1 MFSRSGKLILI
12 LLIPALLYGVLKG
25 VLYYNAKKSVE
36 DIVDASAHMAD
47 VRYDGIDT
55 EIRGAVTVTGITV
68 QPLGIDDTVAV
79 DSIRIASDDPMF
91 FIRGGNWQ
99 PGEGGAPPNSLSF
112 QVSGARLPLSSE
124 MLRDAGQSGSADPC
138 AEGLD
143 IQPELLQKIGFSEL
157 TVDLDGHFRIDEAS
171 RTLDVGINMD
181 LHDIESVA
189 FSATMNDVD
198 VETFSHGGAPQF
210 TLGRLNFALRV
221 APEFGRRALEACA
234 ADSDATPQEWGE
246 RLAESALA
254 QLRDQGLSLGPGL
267 SGALR
272 DFYRDWGEFEL
283 VAAPPQPV
291 GLLSLMFLPPNQLAD
306 ALSLR
311 LSLNSQPITDTSF
324 AWQQP
329 QGQGLAGLFGGAQQG
344 TEGKAEARPR
354 RVLVRRSYEG
364 VAVSQIGQYV
374 GEKVQ
379 LKPRGQPMR
388 EGLLHRVGAGEAEV
402 QQIVHGGK
410 YSVHVP
416 LGDIES
422 LKVLVRREVKP
433 GE

>member
-25 VLYYNAKKSVE
+25 VLYYNAKKSVD

-55 EIRGAVTVTGITV
+55 EIRGAVTVKGITV
-68 QPLGIDDTVAV
+68 QPLGIDDTVSV

-138 AEGLD
+138 SEGLD

-198 VETFSHGGAPQF
+198 VETFSQGGAPQF
-210 TLGRLNFALRV
+210 TLGRLDFALRV

-234 ADSDATPQEWGE
+234 ADSDATPQEWSE

-254 QLRDQGLSLGPGL
+254 QLQAQGLSLGPGL
-267 SGALR
+267 GVRAAPTRYLQAGVLYRGPAEDYGEILRFPSPRPSGVEAVDRVALR
-272 DFYRDWGEFEL
+272 LYPPPAG
-283 VAAPPQPV
+283 APPRATRSPR
-291 GLLSLMFLPPNQLAD
+291 S
-306 ALSLR
+306 
-311 LSLNSQPITDTSF
+311 
-324 AWQQP
+324 AW
-329 QGQGLAGLFGGAQQG
+329 
-344 TEGKAEARPR
+344 
-354 RVLVRRSYEG
+354 RRS
-364 VAVSQIGQYV
+364 AAWRAAWRTISIT
-374 GEKVQ
+374 
-379 LKPRGQPMR
+379 
-388 EGLLHRVGAGEAEV
+388 
-402 QQIVHGGK
+402 
-410 YSVHVP
+410 S
-416 LGDIES
+416 
-422 LKVLVRREVKP
+422 
-433 GE
+433 